1 MLTENEI
8 VTKKAE
14 MSELTEEEQAEH
26 KEPKSIETKEEN
38 NSMQELIKLLQ
49 ERLKIY
55 EIAEEKAKRNN
66 EIGKARRYN
75 RGIKI
80 LKEMLIS
87 VQSGTSVNEADI
99 PPVLPS
105 SATAEPT
112 VQYIDSMYFFKLIF
126 HGYFSFCSM
135 NLLIICNWFYIL
147 LSRKIFMHLCMS
159 AYVQKNWWKD
169 WMYNF
174 IF

>member
-14 MSELTEEEQAEH
+14 VSELMEVEQAEH
-26 KEPKSIETKEEN
+26 KELKSIETKEEN
-38 NSMQELIKLLQ
+38 NSIRELIKLLQ

-55 EIAEEKAKRNN
+55 EIAEEKAKRND
-66 EIGKARRYN
+66 ETGRARRYN
-75 RGIKI
+75 RGIKT

-105 SATAEPT
+105 SATAEST
-112 VQYIDSMYFFKLIF
+112 VQYIGSTYSFMLIF

-135 NLLIICNWFYIL
+135 NLLIICN
-147 LSRKIFMHLCMS
+147 
-159 AYVQKNWWKD
+159 
-169 WMYNF
+169 
-174 IF
+174 